1 MMLFMNIN
9 DTMRKIKNNYN
20 ISTVFD
26 IHKLNHIVLYRY
38 NSYLGLES
46 NDDRFNRYSTQR
58 YEIFNS

>member
-1 MMLFMNIN
+1 
-9 DTMRKIKNNYN
+9 MREIENNYN

-38 NSYLGLES
+38 KNYLGLES

-58 YEIFNS
+58 YEVFNS